1 MLTRTCTL
9 LSATILLGTA
19 SAALAMSPTS
29 NHYRPLPNAYA
40 KAVTGIE
47 TAKSPGYAPT
57 TAELADRQSFF
68 YRQ

>member
-19 SAALAMSPTS
+19 SAVLAMSPAS
-29 NHYRPLPNAYA
+29 KHYRPLPNAYA

-47 TAKSPGYAPT
+47 PANSRAYAPT

-68 YRQ
+68 YRR

>member
-29 NHYRPLPNAYA
+29 NHYRPLSNAYA
-40 KAVTGIE
+40 KAVTGME
-47 TAKSPGYAPT
+47 TATSRAYGPT
-57 TAELADRQSFF
+57 TSELADRQSFF